1 MKNMVN
7 LMYHDVVLESD
18 KSSGF
23 CHDGAF
29 QYKVLKED
37 FAEHLEQTADDDVCW
52 TFDDGGVSAL
62 TEAAPMLEAKGL
74 KGVFFIAT
82 GYIGTKG
89 FLTEDEIRELDRR
102 GHIIGSHSH
111 THPES
116 LTRLTREQIQEE
128 WQISINVLERILG
141 KKITV
146 ASVPNGY
153 DNKDV
158 FETAFAAGIRTL
170 YTSKPTTKEENNY
183 GLILR
188 GRYAI
193 DNRMA
198 TQEMLNIVRNSTVR
212 NHLYIRW
219 CALNVVKFFMGSY
232 YEKVKALFIK

>member
-29 QYKVLKED
+29 QYKVLKGD

-52 TFDDGGVSAL
+52 TFDDGGLSAL

-82 GYIGTKG
+82 KYIGTKG
-89 FLTEDEIRELDRR
+89 FLSEEDIRELDRR
-102 GHIIGSHSH
+102 GHVIGSHSH
-111 THPES
+111 THPEN
-116 LTRLTREQIQEE
+116 LTRLSKEELQDE
-128 WQISINVLERILG
+128 WQTSVDILERILG
-141 KKITV
+141 KKVTV

-158 FETAFAAGIRTL
+158 FEAAYHAGIRTI
-170 YTSKPTTKEENNY
+170 YTSTPTNKEEQKY
-183 GLILR
+183 GLSIR
-188 GRYAI
+188 GRYAV
-193 DNRMA
+193 DNRMRTA
-198 TQEMLNIVRNSTVR
+198 DMLGIVRDSSIR
-212 NHLYIRW
+212 KRLYYRW
-219 CALNVVKFFMGSY
+219 CLLNVIKFFLGGY
-232 YEKVKALFIK
+232 YEKIKAVFIK

>member
-29 QYKVLKED
+29 QYKVLKGD
-37 FAEHLEQTADDDVCW
+37 FAEHLEQAADDDVCW

-82 GYIGTKG
+82 KYIGTKG
-89 FLTEDEIRELDRR
+89 FLSEEDIRELDRR
-102 GHIIGSHSH
+102 GHVIGSHSH
-111 THPES
+111 THPEN
-116 LTRLTREQIQEE
+116 LTRLSKEELQDE
-128 WQISINVLERILG
+128 WQTSVDILERILG
-141 KKITV
+141 KKVTV

-158 FETAFAAGIRTL
+158 FETAYNAGIRTI
-170 YTSKPTTKEENNY
+170 YTSTPTNKEEQKY
-183 GLILR
+183 GLTIR
-188 GRYAI
+188 GRYAV

-198 TQEMLNIVRNSTVR
+198 TADMLGIVRDSSIR
-212 NHLYIRW
+212 NRLYCRW
-219 CALNVVKFFMGSY
+219 CLLNVIKFFLGGY
-232 YEKVKALFIK
+232 YEKIKAVFIK